1 MDLCFLSV
9 DVGIS
14 HLAVLV
20 PGKEK
25 DAAPLNSGPLLVSKG
40 KVLNAPSTHTKRKR
54 VHTWSG
60 VGHTH
65 MFPCFWRSSEVITVG
80 VKHGV
85 GI

>member
-25 DAAPLNSGPLLVSKG
+25 GAASLNSEHIAVTNGKLLIVPIDSHEEEARAHVVRG
-40 KVLNAPSTHTKRKR
+40 GTHPYVPMLLKVL
-54 VHTWSG
+54 
-60 VGHTH
+60 
-65 MFPCFWRSSEVITVG
+65 
-80 VKHGV
+80 
-85 GI
+85 